1 MNNRILDA
9 QLNEIKEGYIF
20 NSKKDVYEC
29 LICGKIFEVGQ
40 VYPMDNCFFE
50 AFKAIKEHINSVH
63 KGVLGNLLEFDKKHT
78 GLTEKQNKLIKDIA
92 DGLSDKEIAL
102 KNDISP
108 ATVRHQRFMFR
119 EKAKQ
124 AKLYLAIFES
134 ADLASKL
141 DSKEKLLQPHA
152 GAKMVDE
159 RYILTDKEQEKILKT
174 YFEPGETLK
183 LKSFPA
189 KEKRKIAVL
198 RKITT
203 QFENSKKYTEKELN
217 EVLFTIY
224 HDIATIRRYLIEYGF
239 FDRTKDCSSYWIKG
253 R

>member
-1 MNNRILDA
+1 MSYKILDA
-9 QLNEIKEGYIF
+9 KLNDIKNGYIF

-29 LICGKIFEVGQ
+29 LICGETFEVGQ
-40 VYPMDNCFFE
+40 VYPMSNSFFE
-50 AFKAIKEHINSVH
+50 AFKAIKEHIKLVH
-63 KGVLGNLLEFDKKHT
+63 KGVIGNLLEFDKKHT
-78 GLTEKQNKLIKDIA
+78 GLTEKQNKLLRDIA
-92 DGLSDKEIAL
+92 DGLSDKEIAS
-102 KNDISP
+102 KNNISP

-124 AKLYLAIFES
+124 AKLYLAIYES
-134 ADLASKL
+134 VEVASNL
-141 DSKEKLLQPHA
+141 DSKEKLLKPHA

-174 YFEPGETLK
+174 YFEPGETLI
-183 LKSFPA
+183 LKSFPS

-203 QFENSKKYTEKELN
+203 QFDSSKKYTEKDLN
-217 EVLFTIY
+217 EVLSSIY

-253 R
+253 K